1 MAMAQS
7 PRSFV
12 LYTVLY
18 VRPRTYTYDDKTM
31 DEALLNESFDV
42 ARWLR
47 AQTPPCP
54 LSHPN
59 TSDEAVELDKLGL
72 VEIWD
77 WLAQVRDELSNE
89 TLRQKQQ
96 GEINEPP
103 YVQTKI
109 RLEDLATR
117 FTMAKRKRN
126 WDRLIRLTKWFPSA
140 PIGAEMAHP
149 RRAPQ
154 TCIHRLSYHSP
165 NAVRMTGWP
174 KCL

>member
-1 MAMAQS
+1 
-7 PRSFV
+7 
-12 LYTVLY
+12 
-18 VRPRTYTYDDKTM
+18 M

-96 GEINEPP
+96 GEINEPT
-103 YVQTKI
+103 YVPKV
-109 RLEDLATR
+109 
-117 FTMAKRKRN
+117 KRRSDWK
-126 WDRLIRLTKWFPSA
+126 T
-140 PIGAEMAHP
+140 
-149 RRAPQ
+149 
-154 TCIHRLSYHSP
+154 
-165 NAVRMTGWP
+165 
-174 KCL
+174 

>member
-1 MAMAQS
+1 M
-7 PRSFV
+7 RSGCVWESSADTEVPV
-12 LYTVLY
+12 LAGTAL
-18 VRPRTYTYDDKTM
+18 YTYDDNTM

-54 LSHPN
+54 LSHLT
-59 TSDEAVELDKLGL
+59 TSDEAVELEKLGL

-77 WLAQVRDELSNE
+77 WLAQVSDELSNE

-96 GEINEPP
+96 GEINEPT

-126 WDRLIRLTKWFPSA
+126 WEIDS
-140 PIGAEMAHP
+140 
-149 RRAPQ
+149 
-154 TCIHRLSYHSP
+154 S
-165 NAVRMTGWP
+165 V
-174 KCL
+174 